1 MDIKQAK
8 ELILGNDDYKM
19 DGKYVYGLYSDKYG
33 HFKDVG
39 FADKTGKKLKLI
51 WTDELIYGWA
61 WFTRK
66 QAAKF
71 QKKLLK
77 TFGIKT
83 RITKV

>member
-1 MDIKQAK
+1 MDIKEAK
-8 ELILGNDDYKM
+8 ELILGNDDYKD

-33 HFKDVG
+33 HFKNIIFIDENC
-39 FADKTGKKLKLI
+39 KKWKPVWI
-51 WTDELIYGWA
+51 DELVFGHA

-71 QKKLLK
+71 QQQLLK

>member
-1 MDIKQAK
+1 MNIKEAK
-8 ELILGNDDYKM
+8 ELILGNDDYKD

-33 HFKDVG
+33 HFKEINFLN
-39 FADKTGKKLKLI
+39 FALTKWKPI
-51 WTDELIYGWA
+51 WVDELIYGHA

-71 QKKLLK
+71 QHLLLK